1 MENIAE
7 NIELLYQKVEKYSKT
22 SFELLQLSTITK
34 TSDILSSLAVV
45 IALSIL
51 LAMFTLFMN
60 IGISLYLGDLLNNYV
75 LGFMIVAIC
84 YFIIGIILFFFRKS
98 LIKTPIENLIIS
110 KFLKENE
117 EVTATSISNEFQNE
131 EVS

>member
-22 SFELLQLSTITK
+22 SFELLQLSTINK

-60 IGISLYLGDLLNNYV
+60 IGISLYLGDLLHNYV

-84 YFIIGIILFFFRKS
+84 YFIIGIIFFFFRKS

-117 EVTATSISNEFQNE
+117 EVTNTSISNEFQNE

>member
-22 SFELLQLSTITK
+22 SFELLQLSTIDK

-45 IALSIL
+45 IVVSFLS
-51 LAMFTLFMN
+51 AMFTLFLN
-60 IGISLYLGDLLNNYV
+60 IGISLYLGDLLHNYV
-75 LGFMIVAIC
+75 LGFIIVAAC
-84 YFIIGIILFFFRKS
+84 YMLIGIIIYLFRKS
-98 LIKTPIENLIIS
+98 LIKTPIDNLIIS
-110 KFLKENE
+110 KFLKEHE
-117 EVTATSISNEFQNE
+117 KVTVTSRSNEFQNE

>member
-22 SFELLQLSTITK
+22 SFELLQLSTINK

-60 IGISLYLGDLLNNYV
+60 IGISLYLGDLLHNYV

-110 KFLKENE
+110 RFLKENE

>member
-22 SFELLQLSTITK
+22 SFELLQLSTINK

-60 IGISLYLGDLLNNYV
+60 IGISLYLGDLLHNYV

-110 KFLKENE
+110 KFLKEHE
-117 EVTATSISNEFQNE
+117 KVTVTSRPNEFQNE

>member
-22 SFELLQLSTITK
+22 SFELLQLSTINK

-60 IGISLYLGDLLNNYV
+60 IGISLYLGDLLHNYV
-75 LGFMIVAIC
+75 LGFIIVAVC
-84 YFIIGIILFFFRKS
+84 YLLIGIIIYLFRKS
-98 LIKTPIENLIIS
+98 LIKTPIDNLIVS
-110 KFLKENE
+110 KFLKDNPEAIP
-117 EVTATSISNEFQNE
+117 TAKPNSST
-131 EVS
+131 

>member
-1 MENIAE
+1 
-7 NIELLYQKVEKYSKT
+7 
-22 SFELLQLSTITK
+22 
-34 TSDILSSLAVV
+34 
-45 IALSIL
+45 
-51 LAMFTLFMN
+51 MN
-60 IGISLYLGDLLNNYV
+60 IGISLYLGDLLHNYV
-75 LGFMIVAIC
+75 LGFMIVAIF
-84 YFIIGIILFFFRKS
+84 YFIIGIIFFFFRKS

>member
-22 SFELLQLSTITK
+22 SFELLQLSTINK

-60 IGISLYLGDLLNNYV
+60 IGISLYLGDLLQNYV

-84 YFIIGIILFFFRKS
+84 YFIIGIIFFFFRKS

-110 KFLKENE
+110 KFLKEHE
-117 EVTATSISNEFQNE
+117 KVTVTSRPNEFQNE

>member
-22 SFELLQLSTITK
+22 SFELLQLSTINK

-60 IGISLYLGDLLNNYV
+60 IGISLYLGDLLHNYV
-75 LGFMIVAIC
+75 LGFMIVAIF
-84 YFIIGIILFFFRKS
+84 YFIIGIIFFFFRKS

-110 KFLKENE
+110 KFLKEHE
-117 EVTATSISNEFQNE
+117 KVTVTSRPNEFQNE

>member
-22 SFELLQLSTITK
+22 SFELLQLSTINK

-60 IGISLYLGDLLNNYV
+60 IGISLYLGALLHNYV

-131 EVS
+131 EVT

>member
-22 SFELLQLSTITK
+22 SFELLQLSTINK

>member
-22 SFELLQLSTITK
+22 SFELLQLSTINK

-45 IALSIL
+45 IALLIL

-60 IGISLYLGDLLNNYV
+60 IGISLYLGDLMHNYV

-110 KFLKENE
+110 KFLKEHE
-117 EVTATSISNEFQNE
+117 KVTATSRLNEFQNE

>member
-22 SFELLQLSTITK
+22 SFELLQLSTINK

-60 IGISLYLGDLLNNYV
+60 IGISLYLGDLLHNYV

-117 EVTATSISNEFQNE
+117 EVTATSRSNEFQNE

>member
-22 SFELLQLSTITK
+22 SFELLQLSTINK

-45 IALSIL
+45 IVLSML
-51 LAMFTLFMN
+51 LAMFTLFLN
-60 IGISLYLGDLLNNYV
+60 IGISLYLGDLLHNYV
-75 LGFMIVAIC
+75 QGFIIVAIC
-84 YFIIGIILFFFRKS
+84 YFIIGIIIFFFRKS

-110 KFLKENE
+110 KFLKEHE
-117 EVTATSISNEFQNE
+117 KVTAASKSSEFQNE
-131 EVS
+131 DVS

>member
-22 SFELLQLSTITK
+22 SFELLQLSTINK

-60 IGISLYLGDLLNNYV
+60 IGISLYLGDLLHNYV

-84 YFIIGIILFFFRKS
+84 YFIIGIIFFFFRKS

-110 KFLKENE
+110 KFLKEHEKAN
-117 EVTATSISNEFQNE
+117 ATSISNEFQNE